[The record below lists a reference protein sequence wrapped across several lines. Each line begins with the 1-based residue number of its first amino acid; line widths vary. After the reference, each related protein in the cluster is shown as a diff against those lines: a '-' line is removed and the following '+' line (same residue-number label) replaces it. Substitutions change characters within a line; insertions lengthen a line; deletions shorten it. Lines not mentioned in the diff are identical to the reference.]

1 MPWAPVMKHFAFLL
15 MNASAFQVVFLTL
28 PVSCRCFLFPAH
40 AASGSG
46 LGPGEA
52 VSADCV
58 GGRWLC
64 PR

>member
-1 MPWAPVMKHFAFLL
+1 MYQAPVTKHLAFLMM
-15 MNASAFQVVFLTL
+15 MNVSAFQVVFLTL
-28 PVSCRCFLFPAH
+28 PVSCRCFLFLAH

-58 GGRWLC
+58 DDS
-64 PR
+64 